1 MVHGI
6 KKSTAIRSER
16 VTAHVHIL
24 KSLQETFSA
33 CSYTLPREMN
43 LILWMQITAIFFKAN
58 LFVPL
63 NRKDENNQLLLTL
76 VFCHEKQDAINKLY
90 RLDQFFMEILNI
102 PCHRIWYN
110 TQISCWACRFLG
122 HESYHNP
129 NHDALVIQSSDF
141 FFSSSTCRRPFHF
154 TPLKKGSLYD
164 TATLCFLFL
173 AVRGA
178 FLLQPEE
185 SFETGRFEL
194 KEEADKWHANPST
207 GTIQVNIKSGD

>member
-1 MVHGI
+1 MSI
-6 KKSTAIRSER
+6 YWSPYKKRFQDARIHFLER
-16 VTAHVHIL
+16 WTWYSGCKL
-24 KSLQETFSA
+24 
-33 CSYTLPREMN
+33 LPF
-43 LILWMQITAIFFKAN
+43 FFKAN

-110 TQISCWACRFLG
+110 TQISCWACRFRG
-122 HESYHNP
+122 HEAYHSP
-129 NHDALVIQSSDF
+129 NHDALVIQSSDY
-141 FFSSSTCRRPFHF
+141 FFSSFTCRRPFHF

-178 FLLQPEE
+178 FLLKPEE

-194 KEEADKWHANPST
+194 KEEADKWHANPSS